1 MQEFKCAH
9 EDGGE
14 ILFQRLPKTDTEKA
28 GGPGHTGLNVG
39 LLQCLNIQYVTAL
52 YFITFL
58 RS

>member
-1 MQEFKCAH
+1 MQKFKCAH

-39 LLQCLNIQYVTAL
+39 LLDVL
-52 YFITFL
+52 TF
-58 RS
+58 SM

>member
-14 ILFQRLPKTDTEKA
+14 ILFQRLPKTDTGKA

-39 LLQCLNIQYVTAL
+39 LRVL
-52 YFITFL
+52 TFSMQQHYILL
-58 RS
+58 RF